1 MRTCFKNP
9 LICKLISHFPELSY
23 KYILENFMK
32 MLLSTPRSCHALKR
46 ESRGV
51 RLPVP
56 LYRDSSAVGHVFAL
70 DSLQIIV
77 KHVSIPPE
85 LLITAF

>member
-1 MRTCFKNP
+1 M
-9 LICKLISHFPELSY
+9 
-23 KYILENFMK
+23 
-32 MLLSTPRSCHALKR
+32 PRSCHALKR

-56 LYRDSSAVGHVFAL
+56 LCSDSSAVGHVL

-77 KHVSIPPE
+77 KQKTVTPPPE
-85 LLITAF
+85 DILPPAIDFRFTSGNSRGLSATGL